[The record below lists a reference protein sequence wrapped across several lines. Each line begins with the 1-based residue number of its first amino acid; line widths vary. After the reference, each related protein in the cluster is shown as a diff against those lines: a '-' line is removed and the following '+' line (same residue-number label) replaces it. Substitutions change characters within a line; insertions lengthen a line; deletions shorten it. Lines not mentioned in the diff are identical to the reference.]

1 MLSFKHKSDKII
13 AFLVNRDDPDDMKP
27 VYVHERKTPDWRQI
41 PEDYFMEY
49 KVDDRNQYYFKL
61 FPEHRKNQTDRVFL
75 CGPPGAGKSTVV
87 CDYVEYFNELNPTS
101 KQSILFTRLD
111 EENFDKSLQDVQNK
125 IHMITIDDSFCKDPI
140 LERDLADKKL
150 DDNGERIY
158 TNRLIIFDDYRQ
170 GKPKIDDE
178 VARLRN
184 SIADIGRK
192 FGLYEIVAQS
202 DIPLQHISFRNFLSN
217 STHFIYFPLRRP
229 SNLLNTLKNYFNLDA
244 PERSYVEAKTRS
256 RWICVTRQDFPFILC
271 DDFVCM
277 NDQVYILDNVQ
288 LQKDAKK
295 KYTKKTQPTLE
306 SAVASVT
313 GKGLKPIV
321 KFDKERSIAIDQ
333 LDKLA
338 LTALTGQVAE
348 AHSCLAD
355 EEPDDEDGPVKPLPG
370 RAFEDGKKHRKVKS
384 INQKDVTFLNS
395 LPQDMLMEAMIRAG
409 VITRDSVPQTNEDCD
424 AKLAEKEFEK
434 KNKLQPKENVKN
446 PFNPFNTPDDDD
458 DKTTIS
464 DTSLA

>member
-1 MLSFKHKSDKII
+1 MLSFRHKSDKII

-27 VYVHERKTPDWRQI
+27 VYVHERRIPDWRQI

-87 CDYVEYFNELNPTS
+87 SDYVAYFNELNPTS

-150 DDNGERIY
+150 DDNGDRIY

-295 KYTKKTQPTLE
+295 KYTKKSQPTLE

-338 LTALTGQVAE
+338 LTSRVSGGEAEEVAE
-348 AHSCLAD
+348 Q
-355 EEPDDEDGPVKPLPG
+355 EPDDEDGPVK
-370 RAFEDGKKHRKVKS
+370 KHKKVKS

-409 VITRDSVPQTNEDCD
+409 VISRESVNQHDENSD
-424 AKLAEKEFEK
+424 AKLSEKEFER
-434 KNKLQPKENVKN
+434 KNKLEPKKENVKN

-464 DTSLA
+464 DCVSFNGD